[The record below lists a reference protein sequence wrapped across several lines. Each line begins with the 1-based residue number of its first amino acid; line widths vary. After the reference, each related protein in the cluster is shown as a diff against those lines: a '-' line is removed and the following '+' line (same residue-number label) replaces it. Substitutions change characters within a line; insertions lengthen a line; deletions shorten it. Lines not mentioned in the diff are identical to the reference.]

1 MPKIQAFHSTLHQ
14 NRQSELHHSMEPV
27 LQIHHPTWTFPEA
40 VPADT
45 SVFIYIQIMLFG
57 HFNHCIDHGTGV
69 SSFRCIAEQP
79 VTASNR
85 KRSDCI
91 FAEVIGKTAPS
102 ILEIG
107 HEFSLV
113 VLGIV
118 HRFLKTGSPF
128 WSLLWEP
135 VPECIK
141 HRLFLFKAVRISLC
155 SYVYFLDAEYLSCSN
170 SLFMYWTP
178 CAAGLL

>member
-113 VLGIV
+113 VLGMV

-128 WSLLWEP
+128 WSLL
-135 VPECIK
+135 
-141 HRLFLFKAVRISLC
+141 
-155 SYVYFLDAEYLSCSN
+155 
-170 SLFMYWTP
+170 
-178 CAAGLL
+178 

>member
-113 VLGIV
+113 VLG
-118 HRFLKTGSPF
+118 
-128 WSLLWEP
+128 SLDRCQTP
-135 VPECIK
+135 VSQ
-141 HRLFLFKAVRISLC
+141 LFLQINLNSVIYYFGSVLC
-155 SYVYFLDAEYLSCSN
+155 TLVIITHTCQF
-170 SLFMYWTP
+170 F
-178 CAAGLL
+178 